1 MSENVTQLE
10 CILLQKFSE
19 YDILG
24 QLFYNRRSMKMKKK
38 LLILLTSILSV
49 FFIFTG
55 VKADDTIDIVFDN
68 AYAPFEFKDSDQV
81 YKGLDVDII
90 NEVAKRSGWTMNQT
104 FPGFDAAVNAVQ
116 SGSAD
121 ALMAGTTITEAR
133 KKVFTFSDPYFD
145 TKIVVATTKS
155 NTISSYKDLKG
166 KTVGVKNGTAAQAFL
181 EENKDKYGFSIKTF
195 DTGDLMYN
203 SLSTGAV
210 DAVMDDEAV
219 IQYAIQQGQDL
230 SIDIEGEAIGSFGF
244 SVKKGSQYEYL
255 VEDFNKALAAMKE
268 DGTYEKIMN
277 TWLGSSTAS
286 AETTDYSSRLTLTGD
301 ANAKATPVKSSY
313 TIVAD
318 SSFAPFEYQD
328 ENGEYVGIDMELI
341 KAIAEQQGFTITIQ
355 NPGFDAALNAVQAG
369 QADAVIAGMS
379 ITDARKEIFDFSD
392 AYYTSN
398 ILLAVKNGS
407 DIVSYEDLS
416 GKTVGAK
423 NGTASYTFLEENKD
437 KYGYTLKA
445 FDEAS
450 GMYDSLNSGSIDAL
464 MDDEAVLLYA
474 IQQGRDFATPIPGE
488 KSGEI
493 GFAVKKGTNPEL
505 IEMFNN
511 GMAALVASGKYD
523 EILNKYFNT
532 TEETSTTTS
541 AVDETTIVGLLK
553 NNYGQLLSGLG
564 ITIGLALLSFAIAI
578 VIGIIFGMFAVSP
591 IKALRV
597 TASVFVDV
605 VRGIPL
611 MIVAA
616 FIFWG
621 IPNLI
626 ESITGQQSPINDFVA
641 GTIALSLNSGAYIAE
656 IVRGGIQAVP
666 AGQMEASRSLG
677 ISYGTTM
684 RKIILPQ
691 AGKIMLPNFI
701 NQFVITLKD
710 TTIISAIG
718 LVELFQAGKII
729 IARNYQSF
737 RMYAILAIIYLVV
750 ITLLTRLARN
760 LEKGGK

>member
-1 MSENVTQLE
+1 
-10 CILLQKFSE
+10 
-19 YDILG
+19 
-24 QLFYNRRSMKMKKK
+24 MKKK
-38 LLILLTSILSV
+38 LLMLLASILPV

-68 AYAPFEFKDSDQV
+68 AYAPFEFKDSDQI

-90 NEVAKRSGWTMNQT
+90 NEVAKRSGWTMNQS

-116 SGSAD
+116 AGSAD

-145 TKIVVATTKS
+145 TKIVIATTKA

-166 KTVGVKNGTAAQAFL
+166 KTVGVKNGTAAQNFQ
-181 EENKDKYGFSIKTF
+181 EENKDKYRYNVKTF

-203 SLSTGAV
+203 SLSAGAV

-255 VEDFNKALAAMKE
+255 VEDFNKALAEMKK
-268 DGTYEKIMN
+268 DGTYETIMN
-277 TWLGSSTAS
+277 KWLGASTTS
-286 AETTDYSSRLTLTGD
+286 AESTDYSSRLSLTGN
-301 ANAKATPVKSSY
+301 ASAKATPVKSSY

-328 ENGEYVGIDMELI
+328 ESGNYVGIDMELI

-355 NPGFDAALNAVQAG
+355 NPGFDAALNTVQAG

-379 ITDARKEIFDFSD
+379 ITDARKEIFDFSN

-407 DIVSYEDLS
+407 DIASYEDLK

-423 NGTASYTFLEENKD
+423 NGTASYSFLEENKA
-437 KYGYTLKA
+437 KYGYILKA

-450 GMYDSLNSGSIDAL
+450 SMYDSLNSGSIDAL

-474 IQQGRDFATPIPGE
+474 IQQGRNFATPIPGE
-488 KSGEI
+488 KSGEY
-493 GFAVKKGTNPEL
+493 GFAVKKGANPEL

-511 GMAALVASGKYD
+511 GLAALVESGKYD
-523 EILNKYFNT
+523 EILNKYFNS
-532 TEETSTTTS
+532 TEEASTTTS
-541 AVDETTIVGLLK
+541 TVDETTIVGLLK

-591 IKALRV
+591 VKALRV
-597 TASVFVDV
+597 TSSVFVDV

-666 AGQMEASRSLG
+666 VGQMEASRSLG

-750 ITLLTRLARN
+750 ITLLTRLARK